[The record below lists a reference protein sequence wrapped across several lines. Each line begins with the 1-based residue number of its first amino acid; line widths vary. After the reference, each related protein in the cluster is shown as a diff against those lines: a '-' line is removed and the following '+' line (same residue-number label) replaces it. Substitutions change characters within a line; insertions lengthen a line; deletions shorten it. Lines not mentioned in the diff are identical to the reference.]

1 MNEPLPS
8 AHGDAPPAART
19 TAVTGGGIRLRAEPA
34 SIRAEPT
41 SAEEARCTP

>member
-1 MNEPLPS
+1 MNEPQ
-8 AHGDAPPAART
+8 PAARRLPAAGT
-19 TAVTGGGIRLRAEPA
+19 TAVTGSGVRLRAEPA